1 MAGHS
6 KWHSIRHKKGAND
19 KKRGKIFTK
28 HARLIMLAARNGS
41 DATLNA
47 NLRQA
52 IDNAKAENVPNDNIK
67 RAIAKG
73 SSEGKDAAQM
83 YEVLYEGYGP
93 MGSAI
98 LIEALTDNKN
108 RTFTNVR
115 NIMNKNSGNL
125 GESGSVA
132 YMFEKVGYFEI
143 KTSPQNKDETILN
156 VMELDPLN
164 IVEHKDS
171 IVVTCK
177 MDKFFEFKSKLD
189 ELNLILETSKLNYI
203 SNMPVEISN
212 EAMDKVMNLIE
223 KLEDD
228 DDVLEVY
235 TNLN

>member
-41 DATLNA
+41 DPSLNST
-47 NLRQA
+47 LRQS

-73 SSEGKDAAQM
+73 SSEGKDATQL

-93 MGSAI
+93 DKSAI

-108 RTFTNVR
+108 RTFTNIR
-115 NIMNKNSGNL
+115 NIMNKNAGNL
-125 GESGSVA
+125 GESGSVS
-132 YMFEKVGYFEI
+132 YMFEKVGFFHVKVTSNNKEEVMLEI
-143 KTSPQNKDETILN
+143 
-156 VMELDPLN
+156 MELDPLN
-164 IVEHKDS
+164 IIDHKDLLE
-171 IVVTCK
+171 VTCK
-177 MDKFFEFKSKLD
+177 MEDFANFKKKLD
-189 ELNLILETSKLNYI
+189 DLNLILETSKLNYI
-203 SNMPVEISN
+203 SNMPLDIETQAMEKVIS
-212 EAMDKVMNLIE
+212 LIE
-223 KLEDD
+223 KLEDN

>member
-41 DATLNA
+41 DPSLNST
-47 NLRQA
+47 LRQS

-73 SSEGKDAAQM
+73 SSEGKDATQL

-93 MGSAI
+93 DKSAI

-108 RTFTNVR
+108 RTFTNIR
-115 NIMNKNSGNL
+115 NIMNKNAGNL
-125 GESGSVA
+125 GESGSVS
-132 YMFEKVGYFEI
+132 YMFEKVGFFHVKVTSNNKEEVMLEI
-143 KTSPQNKDETILN
+143 
-156 VMELDPLN
+156 MELDPLN
-164 IVEHKDS
+164 IIDHKNLLE
-171 IVVTCK
+171 VTCK
-177 MDKFFEFKSKLD
+177 MEDFANFKKKLD
-189 ELNLILETSKLNYI
+189 DLNLILETSKLNYI
-203 SNMPVEISN
+203 SNMPIDIETQSMEKVIS
-212 EAMDKVMNLIE
+212 LIE
-223 KLEDD
+223 KLEDN

>member
-19 KKRGKIFTK
+19 KQRGKVFTK

-41 DATLNA
+41 DPNLNSS
-47 NLRQA
+47 LRQA

-67 RAIAKG
+67 RAIDKG
-73 SSEGKDAAQM
+73 SNEGKDAAVL
-83 YEVLYEGYGP
+83 YEVMYEGYGP
-93 MGSAI
+93 GKSAI

-115 NIMNKNSGNL
+115 NIMNKNEGSL

-132 YMFEKVGYFEI
+132 YMFNKVGYFEV
-143 KTSPQNKDETILN
+143 KVTPDNLDETMLN

-164 IVEHKDS
+164 IEEMNDVL
-171 IVVTCK
+171 IVTCK
-177 MDKFFEFKSKLD
+177 TEEFSNFKAKLD
-189 ELNLILETSKLNYI
+189 ELNLILESAKLNFVA
-203 SNMPVEISN
+203 SMSADLNN
-212 EAMDKVMNLIE
+212 EEMEKVSNLIE

-235 TNLN
+235 TNL

>member
-41 DATLNA
+41 DPSLNST
-47 NLRQA
+47 LRQA

-73 SSEGKDAAQM
+73 SSEGKDAAQL

-93 MGSAI
+93 EKSAI

-108 RTFTNVR
+108 RTFTNIR
-115 NIMNKNSGNL
+115 NIMNKNAGNL

-132 YMFEKVGYFEI
+132 YMFEKLGYFEV
-143 KTSPQNKDETILN
+143 KVSNENKEQTMLEI
-156 VMELDPLN
+156 MELDPIN
-164 IVEHKDS
+164 IVEHNDFLE
-171 IVVTCK
+171 VTCN
-177 MDKFFEFKSKLD
+177 MDEFASFKSKLD
-189 ELNLILETSKLNYI
+189 SLNLILESSKLNYI
-203 SNMPVEISN
+203 SNMPINVDN
-212 EAMDKVMNLIE
+212 DKLDNIMNLIE
-223 KLEDD
+223 KLEED

-235 TNLN
+235 TNIN